1 MSVQRMRR
9 RFLAILCAL
18 LMLVP
23 FMEGVMQATTM
34 TVYAATQTGKINDE
48 PVNVRVGAGTN
59 SDNLRDASGNKVQL
73 RINHEVTILGSA
85 NASDGSLWYQVS
97 FYYGGAAYTG
107 YIHSAY
113 VNLIQN
119 VEYQADADFEAY
131 LTAQGFPDSYKDG
144 LRNLHALYPK
154 WTFVAEHINYDWNTV
169 VENQSL
175 VGRSLIHST
184 AISSWKST
192 EASAYD
198 FATGRWYGFDGASWV
213 AASKELVAYC
223 LDPRNFLDS
232 SSIFQFEKLAYDAN
246 LHTLAGVESVVTSTF
261 MDKTSISNDAG
272 GTITYAQAIFSA
284 AAYTGV
290 SPYHLASRIIQE
302 VGATGGSASISGAV
316 SGLEGL
322 YNYYNQGAYAHDGR
336 SAITNGLLYARE
348 NGWTTRFKAIVGG
361 AEYIG
366 KNYINV
372 GQNTLYYEKFDFV
385 GTPYTHQYM
394 TNILAPSSEAA
405 NVAKGYTEEMR
416 KNLNLVFVIPVYNNM
431 PATACAKPTGDGSP
445 NNVLNTLTVQ
455 GYNLTPTYS
464 KYIYEYDVIVGKDVA
479 SINVGATP
487 LDNTAKVEGVGTINL
502 VEGNNTI
509 TLKVTAANGDV
520 RNYILNVY
528 RGDTAV
534 LPPTTSGGQNTQTP
548 VTPSTGNDGNGTT
561 TATGYTLTTNYT
573 VDETNKYITGIAP
586 GSSVIDVLNAIKTS
600 EGEAY
605 ILNADGTINAGTIA
619 TGNQL
624 LCVDKTGKEVKRYT
638 FVIYGDVDGNGAVD
652 ILDTLYVK
660 RHVMLIDALSGA
672 YLAAADADRMNDG
685 ASILDLL
692 YIKRHVVGI
701 SQITQ

>member
-9 RFLAILCAL
+9 RLLAVLCAL

-23 FMEGVMQATTM
+23 FMEGIVQATSV
-34 TVYAATQTGKINDE
+34 TVYAATQMGKINDE

-59 SDNLRDASGNKVQL
+59 SDNLRDPSGNKVQL
-73 RINHEVTILGSA
+73 RTNHEVTILGSA

-97 FYYGGAAYTG
+97 FYYGGASYTG

-119 VEYQADADFEAY
+119 VEYKEDADFEAY
-131 LTAQGFPDSYKDG
+131 LTAQGFPDSYKDA

-154 WTFVAEHINYDWNTV
+154 WTFVADHINYDWNTV

-175 VGRSLIHST
+175 VGRSLIHSNS
-184 AISSWKST
+184 ISSWKST

-246 LHTLAGVESVVTSTF
+246 LHTLAGVESVVASTF
-261 MDKTSISNDAG
+261 MDKASISNDAG
-272 GTITYAQAIFSA
+272 GSITYAQAILYA
-284 AAYTGV
+284 AAATGV

-302 VGATGGSASISGAV
+302 VGANGGSASISGAV

-348 NGWTTRFKAIVGG
+348 KGWTSRFKALVGG

-431 PATACAKPTGDGSP
+431 PATPCAKPTGDGSP
-445 NNVLNTLTVQ
+445 NNVLNTLTVE

-479 SINVGATP
+479 SINVGATK
-487 LDNTAKVEGVGTINL
+487 LDSGANVEGIGAIKL
-502 VEGNNTI
+502 VEGNNAITI
-509 TLKVTAANGDV
+509 KVTAPNGDV
-520 RNYILNVY
+520 RNYTLNVY

-534 LPPTTSGGQNTQTP
+534 LPPTSSGNTSTT
-548 VTPSTGNDGNGTT
+548 VTPGTGTGTTGNNTT
-561 TATGYTLTTNYT
+561 NTNYT
-573 VDETNKYITGIAP
+573 VTTNYKIDENNKYITGVAP

-605 ILNADGTINAGTIA
+605 VLHPDGTINDGTIA

-624 LCVDKTGKEVKRYT
+624 LCVDKDGKEVKRYT
-638 FVIYGDVDGNGAVD
+638 FVVYGDVDGNGTVD

-660 RHVMLIDALSGA
+660 RHVMLIDSLSGA

-685 ASILDLL
+685 VSILDLL
-692 YIKRHVVGI
+692 YIKRHVVGN
-701 SQITQ
+701 SQIIQ